1 MNRRVVLF
9 FALMA
14 VLTIVNFLWPVAP
27 SPLTSSSFGKT
38 GSGHGALY
46 DLLNESDLARGR
58 SFESAR
64 RLVDPG
70 TLWWIDPEGTCDGRI
85 ARGGEVDILDSEDV
99 VWPVAEWIR
108 AGGVGVVFLQ
118 AAEPG
123 GPVLSP
129 QKELV
134 SCDAIAGIPLP
145 ERLPLGP
152 PAESSDPADSYAV
165 VQGSLLGAPRKLPG
179 SAPHAFE
186 EALDWAV
193 GARIALPG
201 DAPKPFLLLRSL
213 GEGKLVV
220 VADSG
225 FTHNQALDRLDSA
238 PFAIDLVAAF
248 GKPRFDER
256 EHGFLPETSAFRY
269 IAGSPARSVYVGLA
283 FLGLLYLW
291 RGNAL
296 PSRSVQ
302 EFDPAAPT
310 LETYVT
316 SMAALYAAT
325 RDHSRVLERY
335 RELTASR
342 LKRHLGLPLEVS
354 RRELAERIEVDRR
367 LRSSSAEEAGSGSR
381 LRARLAQ
388 LTESRPASRAS
399 EVEAAA
405 HELDALVME
414 VTR

>member
-1 MNRRVVLF
+1 MNRRVLLF
-9 FALMA
+9 FTVMG
-14 VLTIVNFLWPVAP
+14 VITIVNFLWPATP
-27 SPLTSSSFGKT
+27 SPLTSSSFGKA

-46 DLLNESDLARGR
+46 DLLSESGLARGR

-64 RLVDPG
+64 RLADPG
-70 TLWWIDPEGTCDGRI
+70 TLWWIDPEGACDGRI
-85 ARGGEVDILDSEDV
+85 ARAGEADILDPEDV
-99 VWPVAEWIR
+99 VWPVAEWIQ
-108 AGGVGVVFLQ
+108 AGGIGVVFLQ

-123 GPVLSP
+123 GPVLRP

-145 ERLPLGP
+145 EQLRLGP

-165 VQGSLLGAPRKLPG
+165 VRGSLPGEPRKLPG
-179 SAPHAFE
+179 SAPHVFK

-193 GARIALPG
+193 GAQIARPG
-201 DAPKPFLLLRSL
+201 DGPKPFLLLRSL
-213 GEGKLVV
+213 GEGMLVV

-225 FTHNQALDRLDSA
+225 FTHNHALDRLDSA
-238 PFAIDLVAAF
+238 PFVIDLVAAF

-269 IAGSPARSVYVGLA
+269 IAGSPARAVYLGLA

-296 PSRSVQ
+296 PARSVQ

-316 SMAALYAAT
+316 SMAALYAGT

-342 LKRHLGLPLEVS
+342 LKRHFGLPQEVS

-367 LRSSSAEEAGSGSR
+367 LRSGGAEGADSGPP
-381 LRARLAQ
+381 LRERLAQ
-388 LTESRPASRAS
+388 LTEDRPASRPS
-399 EVEAAA
+399 EMEATA